1 MAVEENTPVLV
12 GCGQVTQKIDDPI
25 QALSPIELM
34 KESSLLAFEDSTVE
48 NLENKIDQNIL
59 GGIIIKIG
67 SIMIDS
73 SLRTK
78 LEKCKFSMK
87 GKG

>member
-48 NLENKIDQNIL
+48 NLENKIDTIMTVRFIFDSGGGKDLLLASMLIL
-59 GGIIIKIG
+59 RNHLQIN
-67 SIMIDS
+67 
-73 SLRTK
+73 
-78 LEKCKFSMK
+78 
-87 GKG
+87 